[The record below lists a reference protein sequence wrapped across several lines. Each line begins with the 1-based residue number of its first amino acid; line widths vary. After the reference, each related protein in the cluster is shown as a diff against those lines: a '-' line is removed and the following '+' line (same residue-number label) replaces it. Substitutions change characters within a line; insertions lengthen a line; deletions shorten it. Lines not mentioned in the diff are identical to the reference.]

1 MKKKYQVFISSTLK
15 DLKEERQA
23 IAKAVI
29 DMGFIPSGMESFPAT
44 STEQLRYIQRVIDDC
59 DYYVLV
65 IGGRY
70 GSTTTEGISFTESEY
85 DYAVTKQKT
94 VLAFIHENP
103 DSFAVG
109 VTDGDSELKQKL
121 QAFRE
126 KASTGR
132 VVKFWSS
139 KDELALHAMTSLH
152 HAAEDYPGI
161 GWVRGDFQ
169 EAPDVKNDFSEI
181 HANHWRLQHEVTDLT
196 EKLHRAAN
204 TIFTAFMDKTKPATQ
219 SEISEWVE
227 GAKANYPDVA
237 QRTHLGRT
245 VRYADQDFILP
256 SLYGASSATVIVAKG
271 VRVYRADEHG
281 HSTLLYMDGF
291 RREGT

>member
-1 MKKKYQVFISSTLK
+1 MKKKYQVFISSTFK
-15 DLKEERQA
+15 DLKDERQA

-44 STEQLRYIQRVIDDC
+44 SSEQLRYIQRVIDDC

-70 GSTTTEGISFTESEY
+70 GSTTSEGISFTEAEY
-85 DYAVTKQKT
+85 EYALEKQKT

-109 VTDGDSELKQKL
+109 VTDGNAELRRKL

-139 KDELALHAMTSLH
+139 KEELALNAMTSLH

-169 EAPDVKNDFSEI
+169 EAPEVRNDFREI
-181 HANHWRLQHEVTDLT
+181 QANHWRLQHEVTDLS
-196 EKLHRAAN
+196 EKLNRAAN
-204 TIFTAFMDKTKPATQ
+204 AIFTAFMDKTKPATQ
-219 SEISEWVE
+219 SEISEWID
-227 GAKANYPDVA
+227 GAKGNYPDVEK
-237 QRTHLGRT
+237 QVQLGRD

-256 SLYGASSATVIVAKG
+256 SLYGANSATVIVAKG
-271 VRVYRADEHG
+271 VRVYRTGEHG

-291 RREGT
+291 RREGV

>member
-1 MKKKYQVFISSTLK
+1 MKKKYQVFISSTFK
-15 DLKEERQA
+15 DLKDERQA

-44 STEQLRYIQRVIDDC
+44 SSEQLRYIQRVIDDC

-65 IGGRY
+65 VGGRY
-70 GSTTTEGISFTESEY
+70 GSTTSEGVSFTEAEY
-85 DYAVTKQKT
+85 DYAVSKNKT

-103 DSFAVG
+103 DAFPVG
-109 VTDGDSELKQKL
+109 VTDGDAVLRQKL
-121 QAFRE
+121 SDFRK

-169 EAPDVKNDFSEI
+169 ESPEVNTELRLIQS
-181 HANHWRLQHEVTDLT
+181 NHWRLQHEVTDLT
-196 EKLHRAAN
+196 EKLNRLSNAVYA
-204 TIFTAFMDKTKPATQ
+204 AFMDKTKPATQ
-219 SEISEWVE
+219 SEVAEWSE
-227 GAKANYPDVA
+227 GAKANYPDA
-237 QRTHLGRT
+237 EYLTHLGRD
-245 VRYADQDFILP
+245 VRYADQDFVLP
-256 SLYGASSATVIVAKG
+256 ALYGAHSVTVLVAKG
-271 VRVYRADEHG
+271 VRVYRTGEQG

-291 RREGT
+291 RREGI